1 MGEQVTIITERAA
14 LLRPL
19 LGAAIQNE
27 AKLVA
32 HGIKRTRER
41 LAMFEQRFGMSSEE
55 IEHRFAAGEIKE
67 TLDYIEW
74 SMEIRALRLLQEQ
87 HQALSEARVV

>member
-1 MGEQVTIITERAA
+1 MSERVTVTTERPA

-32 HGIKRTRER
+32 HGIKRTRDR
-41 LAMFEQRFGMSSEE
+41 LALFEKRFGISSEE
-55 IEHRFAAGEIKE
+55 FERRFDAGEIEE

-87 HQALSEARVV
+87 HQVLSEARVD